1 MHAVEKKSRPQ
12 SWFDDRHVSRWI
24 SCTAMLSTNL
34 CSHTTTGRD
43 VHLWKCHFHQV
54 IFVKAWSNAQHLYSR
69 NLLGVLLAPV
79 QTRGLHHIW
88 QYLNKAAAARIRV
101 IIVWQDRA
109 ESQLLE
115 QKTSANMLT
124 THWAP
129 LLIHSLIQ
137 MLFFRHCQLCRP
149 AS

>member
-12 SWFDDRHVSRWI
+12 SWFDDRHVSRLV
-24 SCTAMLSTNL
+24 SCTAMLSTVL
-34 CSHTTTGRD
+34 CSHTTALGERSTYEN
-43 VHLWKCHFHQV
+43 V
-54 IFVKAWSNAQHLYSR
+54 IFIKSSLWRHEAMHLYSR
-69 NLLGVLLAPV
+69 NPLGVLLAQV
-79 QTRGLHHIW
+79 QTRGLHDVW
-88 QYLNKAAAARIRV
+88 QYLHKAAAARIRV
-101 IIVWQDRA
+101 IIVLQDRA
-109 ESQLLE
+109 EWQLLE

-129 LLIHSLIQ
+129 LLMHSLIQ